1 LRGEQNLTVFREP
14 ASLLGGAR
22 RVQRAAAELLSEAKE
37 RERAACIPE
46 AIGCYEAAIAE
57 AERRGE
63 STVLCEALRR
73 LGILRC
79 HRDSPGDARALCER
93 SYAVAREAG
102 NDFLAAEA
110 LNTLGG
116 LDLRTGALVD
126 ARKHLLHAL
135 KLGGHVGELRAR
147 AEQNLGVLAS
157 IQGNVAE
164 ALTHYESALE
174 AYRNAGNEH
183 GCGIAYVNLGIVSA
197 DATEYDVAA
206 NYFQRSFEIAE
217 RVGDA
222 HLQGL
227 CLVGHAGVHLARQRY
242 DEARRNAESALAIFD
257 QLGVQSTKAEAY
269 RLIGMVYRET
279 GRFALAESRLRSALE
294 LAAKAGSVQGEADAM
309 RELALLHQSMGRNQE
324 ALTALNTA
332 HRLYRR
338 LDARVEL
345 VNLESKVAAL
355 ENTYLAVVRDW
366 GQSIESADSYT
377 HGHCER
383 VAQNAV
389 AVAKALG
396 LDDYEQKTIRLGA
409 YLHDVGK
416 VKVPHE
422 ILNKPGAL
430 TSDEFEVIQMHPVW
444 GIELLANV
452 EFPWD
457 IKPIIRWHHEKYSG
471 AGYPDRLRGDEI
483 PLSAQVVGIV
493 DVYDALTTTRAYRPA
508 LTHET
513 ALSELTRMRAS
524 WSARVFDAFMR
535 AVGDSPA
542 APLTAVAH
550 DPGSGSASRSRA
562 A

>member
-1 LRGEQNLTVFREP
+1 LTAFHQP
-14 ASLLGGAR
+14 PSLVDGGR
-22 RVQRAAAELLSEAKE
+22 RVQRAAADLLSEAKE

-57 AERRGE
+57 AERRAE
-63 STVLCEALRR
+63 SGALCEALRR
-73 LGILRC
+73 LAVLRY
-79 HRDSPGDARALCER
+79 HRDSPDDARALCER

-102 NDFLAAEA
+102 NNFLAAEA
-110 LNTLGG
+110 LNTLGA
-116 LDLRTGALVD
+116 LDLKTGALSD
-126 ARKHLLHAL
+126 ARWHLGRAL
-135 KLGGHVGELRAR
+135 ELGGEVGELRAR

-164 ALTHYESALE
+164 ALAHYERSLR
-174 AYRNAGNEH
+174 AYRETGNEH
-183 GCGIAYVNLGIVSA
+183 GCGIAYGNLGIVTTHGG
-197 DATEYDVAA
+197 DYDVADS
-206 NYFQRSFEIAE
+206 YFQQCYEIAE

-222 HLQGL
+222 HLQGS
-227 CLVGHAGVHLARQRY
+227 CLVGHAAVHIARQRY
-242 DEARRNAESALAIFD
+242 DQARHNAESALAIFD
-257 QLGVQSTKAEAY
+257 QLGVQSAKAEAY

-279 GRFALAESRLRSALE
+279 GRPALAESRLRSAVE
-294 LAAKAGSVQGEADAM
+294 LAAKTGIVQGEADAT

-338 LDARVEL
+338 LDARVDL
-345 VNLESKVAAL
+345 VNVESKVAAL

-396 LDDYEQKTIRLGA
+396 LDDHEQKTIRLGA

-430 TSDEFEVIQMHPVW
+430 TRDEFEVIQMHPVW

-524 WSARVFDAFMR
+524 WSDRVFDAFMR
-535 AVGDSPA
+535 AVGVSPA
-542 APLTAVAH
+542 APL
-550 DPGSGSASRSRA
+550 PGA
-562 A
+562 AQSQAA